1 MGSPAPQGSGKL
13 SQYLAACRKI
23 FARLL
28 RAALV
33 AFASVLLAFFF
44 YFFRLLL
51 LRFVR
56 FALSWSLGL
65 VPWPLLHGLLDVVLE
80 ALLQIAADCFLNRFL
95 CFAAYHLRHGQS
107 ADSFDGC
114 SSFPRSLEGESGG
127 VCIFLTGRG
136 KICPGL
142 HACPLP
148 FDNGSLYGIRLWG
161 SNNPYR
167 ASCALKVN
175 HLPRYSLALI
185 L

>member
-1 MGSPAPQGSGKL
+1 MGSRAPQGSGKL

-56 FALSWSLGL
+56 FALAWSLGL

-80 ALLQIAADCFLNRFL
+80 ALLQIAADQFFDRFL
-95 CFAAYHLRHGQS
+95 GLAAYHLRHG
-107 ADSFDGC
+107 
-114 SSFPRSLEGESGG
+114 
-127 VCIFLTGRG
+127 
-136 KICPGL
+136 
-142 HACPLP
+142 
-148 FDNGSLYGIRLWG
+148 
-161 SNNPYR
+161 
-167 ASCALKVN
+167 
-175 HLPRYSLALI
+175 
-185 L
+185 

>member
-1 MGSPAPQGSGKL
+1 MSSGKAVQGERTAIFAHLLRFFWLVSRCFAGMVRRGQKLSPRRNETPEKNFFKTARILGSQAPQGSGKL

-56 FALSWSLGL
+56 FALAWSLGL

-80 ALLQIAADCFLNRFL
+80 ALLQIAADQFFDRFL
-95 CFAAYHLRHGQS
+95 GLAAYHLRHG
-107 ADSFDGC
+107 
-114 SSFPRSLEGESGG
+114 
-127 VCIFLTGRG
+127 
-136 KICPGL
+136 
-142 HACPLP
+142 
-148 FDNGSLYGIRLWG
+148 
-161 SNNPYR
+161 
-167 ASCALKVN
+167 
-175 HLPRYSLALI
+175 
-185 L
+185 